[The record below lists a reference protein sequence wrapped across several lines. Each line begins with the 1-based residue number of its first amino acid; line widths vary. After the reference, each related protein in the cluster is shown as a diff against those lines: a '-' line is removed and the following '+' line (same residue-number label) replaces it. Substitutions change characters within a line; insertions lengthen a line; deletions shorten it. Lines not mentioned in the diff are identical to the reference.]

1 MGMKSLASVEELSE
15 IRVRLRSVRVDDHPY
30 WGKMTAKQMVRHLR
44 CAYEVAL
51 GERSVEPLEGFAPVL
66 MKWAALRSGLRWPK
80 NVQTTPELKRAIKER
95 SETEFDVLV
104 SATIEKMQMLAA
116 GAHCAPSHPM
126 FGPMTEKDWMRWGYL
141 HADHHLRQFGR

>member
-1 MGMKSLASVEELSE
+1 MKSLASAETLSE
-15 IRVRLRSVRVDDHPY
+15 IRLRLRSVRVSDHAR

-51 GERSVEPLEGFAPVL
+51 GERGVAPMEGFPPVL
-66 MKWAALRSGLRWPK
+66 MKWVALRSGLRWPK
-80 NVQTTPELKRAIKER
+80 NIQTVPELKRAIAER
-95 SETEFDVLV
+95 SDTEFDVLV
-104 SATIEKMQMLAA
+104 CAVIDKMQRLAT
-116 GAHCAPSHPM
+116 GTRCAPTHPM

>member
-1 MGMKSLASVEELSE
+1 MKSLASVEVLSE
-15 IRVRLRSVRVDDHPY
+15 IRVRLRSVCVDDHGR

-51 GERSVEPLEGFAPVL
+51 GERTAAPLSGLPPVV
-66 MKWAALRSGLRWPK
+66 MKWLALRSGMRWAK
-80 NVQTTPELKRAIKER
+80 NIQTTPELKHAIGER

-104 SATIEKMQMLAA
+104 QAAIEKMEALAR
-116 GAHCAPSHPM
+116 GTKTAPTHPM
-126 FGPMTEKDWMRWGYL
+126 FGPMSSADWMRWGYL

>member
-1 MGMKSLASVEELSE
+1 MKSLADLDVLSE
-15 IRVRLRSVRVDDHPY
+15 TRERLRNVRVDDHAR

-44 CAYEVAL
+44 CAYEMAL
-51 GERSVEPLEGFAPVL
+51 GDRTVEPLQGPPPVL
-66 MKWAALRSGLRWPK
+66 MKWMALRSGLRWPK
-80 NVQTTPELKRAIKER
+80 NIQTMPELKHAIRER

-104 SATIEKMQMLAA
+104 QAA
-116 GAHCAPSHPM
+116 VERMEEIVNGKRFAPTHPI

>member
-1 MGMKSLASVEELSE
+1 MKSLASLEVLSE
-15 IRVRLRSVRVDDHPY
+15 IRARLRSVRVDDHPR

-51 GERSVEPLEGFAPVL
+51 GERSVEPLEGFPPVL
-66 MKWAALRSGLRWPK
+66 MKWVALRSGLRWPK
-80 NVQTTPELKRAIKER
+80 NVQTMPELRRAIKER
-95 SETEFDVLV
+95 SETEFDVQV
-104 SATIEKMQMLAA
+104 RAVIEKMQTLAT
-116 GAHCAPSHPM
+116 GKRCAPSHPM